1 MRLFLWY
8 VPRTPSTGLRRNV
21 GTLDAALR
29 LIGGLVVLLHAL
41 LAIES
46 AVASFVELTGA
57 LILLATTL
65 TRICPV
71 YELFRRATRSEVE
84 ENPE

>member
-1 MRLFLWY
+1 M
-8 VPRTPSTGLRRNV
+8 PRTPSTGQRRNV

-29 LIGGLVVLLHAL
+29 LIGGVVVLLHAL
-41 LAIES
+41 LAFES

-65 TRICPV
+65 TRTCPV